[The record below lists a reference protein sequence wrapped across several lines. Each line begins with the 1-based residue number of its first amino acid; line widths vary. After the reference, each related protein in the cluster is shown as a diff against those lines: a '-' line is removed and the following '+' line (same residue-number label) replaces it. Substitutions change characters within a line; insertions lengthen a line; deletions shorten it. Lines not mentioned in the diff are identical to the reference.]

1 MTDEEEKME
10 VSDGYATLSRIDER
24 DKKVKEAVMAY
35 LMYQSGWILNRE
47 KYPDSKARSIRINE
61 LGTAAIHRAS
71 VREAIQVD
79 PRRVMASQSIRT
91 QVQESDPHDS
101 KQIVCY
107 LDGELFGKREE
118 YLPVFDFDG
127 DFTNLKPPVDLN
139 LSGFSFKS
147 YDDFRKKFADFGLYI
162 ITDPKT
168 VTLYLDQF
176 HRDFVISAYREYE
189 DLTEIHDILPNWRVV
204 GAPRTCEL
212 KFSRIAVS
220 SDIGKIVK
228 VRGQVSEVGDS
239 LIVMRNIAF
248 RCNSYLD
255 EAKSQKCNTI
265 NLVPQNIE
273 EGVISKPSECSRCKG
288 KDFVMEDSSKSQHE
302 NMQRIQLQEVDLS
315 ENPKDLMVEL
325 RSELVDKLRAGSTIE
340 VTGVLRSTPLNKGNL
355 MGTKY
360 LLAHSILVIDEE
372 ALKTVVSEEESMQV
386 RALCDSID
394 FRERLDYLIW
404 SWSGHLLCDP
414 LLKRALFLQA
424 IGSPEESKFGHRSGI
439 HILIAGDPGTVKT
452 HLLRA
457 MRNLVLGSRMVS
469 AEAASQAGLVAACQQ
484 VEDLYTGKKR
494 WALTPGALALT
505 PKEATC
511 CVDELNLY
519 KGDFGDFNN
528 ALETG
533 EVYISKVVSGKV
545 DTRCSVLA
553 AANPKAGNKKK
564 FVMGIPFLQQLGLD
578 ITVIQRFD
586 AIFILLDEANYE
598 QDKAIGRSVLGHNAS
613 KDMEPMDMDFIRKY
627 IAHAKTFDPVLSDEA
642 VEYIATQHA
651 EKRQA
656 SKGSEYIRSHRQVPA
671 LRRLTLAAA
680 RFDLQEAAT
689 VKHVKYAEEIMAITL
704 NEQDPGQVEG
714 DPYDAA
720 DRDFR
725 KSIAKLFV
733 AYTKDKRTYE
743 NIDYRFVLEYAKEK
757 GSDLDADKL
766 QSTLKSFAKNKETRV
781 RLHKNG
787 TYSYNGPQNPAYEVW

>member
-1 MTDEEEKME
+1 MTDEEETME
-10 VSDGYATLSRIDER
+10 VSDGYATLGRIDER
-24 DKKVKEAVMAY
+24 DRKVKESVVAY
-35 LMYQSGWILNRE
+35 LMYQSGWVLSKK
-47 KYPDSKARSIRINE
+47 KYPDYKARSARINE

-71 VREAIQVD
+71 VRETIQVD
-79 PRRVMASQSIRT
+79 PRRVLASQSIRT
-91 QVQESDPHDS
+91 QVQESDPLDS

-118 YLPVFDFDG
+118 YLPVFDIDG
-127 DFTNLKPPVDLN
+127 DFTNLKPPEDLE

-147 YDDFRKKFADFGLYI
+147 YEDFRKKFADFGLYI

-176 HRDFVISAYREYE
+176 HRDFVINAYPDYE
-189 DLTEIHDILPNWRVV
+189 ELTEIHDILPNWRVV
-204 GAPRTCEL
+204 GAPKACDL
-212 KFSRIAVS
+212 KFSRIPVS
-220 SDIGKIVK
+220 SDIGKIVR

-255 EAKSQKCNTI
+255 EAKTRKCNTI

-273 EGVISKPSECSRCKG
+273 EGVITKPSECSRCSG

-340 VTGVLRSTPLNKGNL
+340 VTGVLRSTPLNKGSL

-360 LLAHSILVIDEE
+360 ILAHSYSVVDEE
-372 ALKTVVSEEESMQV
+372 ALKTVVSEEEQMEV
-386 RALCDSID
+386 EALCDSMD

-404 SWSGHLLCDP
+404 SWSGHLLCEP

-424 IGSPEESKFGHRSGI
+424 VGSPEESTFGHRSGI

-469 AEAASQAGLVAACQQ
+469 AEAATKAGLVAGCQQ
-484 VEDLYTGKKR
+484 VEDLYTNKKR

-505 PKEATC
+505 PKEAIC

-519 KGDFGDFNN
+519 NGDFGDFNN

-533 EVYISKVVSGKV
+533 EVYITKVVSGKV

-553 AANPKAGNKKK
+553 AANPKAGDRKK
-564 FVMGIPFLQQLGLD
+564 FVKGVSFLQQLGLD
-578 ITVIQRFD
+578 TTVIQRFD

-598 QDKAIGRSVLGHNAS
+598 QDKAIGKSVLGRNTS
-613 KDMEPMDMDFIRKY
+613 KDIKPMEMDFIRKY
-627 IAHAKTFDPVLSDEA
+627 IAHAKTVDPVLSDEA

-656 SKGSEYIRSHRQVPA
+656 SKGSDYIRSHRQVPA

-680 RFDLQEAAT
+680 RFDLKEVAT
-689 VKHVKYAEEIMAITL
+689 VEHVKHAEEILAITL

-714 DPYDAA
+714 DTPAA

-733 AYTKDKRTYE
+733 AYTKDKGVYE
-743 NIDYRFVLEYAKEK
+743 NIDYRFVLEYAKDK
-757 GSDLDADKL
+757 GSDLDANEV
-766 QSTLKSFAKNKETRV
+766 QSILKSFAKNKETGV
-781 RLHKNG
+781 RQHKDG
-787 TYSYNGPQNPAYEVW
+787 TFSYNGPQNPAYEVW

>member
-1 MTDEEEKME
+1 
-10 VSDGYATLSRIDER
+10 
-24 DKKVKEAVMAY
+24 
-35 LMYQSGWILNRE
+35 
-47 KYPDSKARSIRINE
+47 
-61 LGTAAIHRAS
+61 
-71 VREAIQVD
+71 
-79 PRRVMASQSIRT
+79 
-91 QVQESDPHDS
+91 
-101 KQIVCY
+101 
-107 LDGELFGKREE
+107 
-118 YLPVFDFDG
+118 
-127 DFTNLKPPVDLN
+127 
-139 LSGFSFKS
+139 
-147 YDDFRKKFADFGLYI
+147 
-162 ITDPKT
+162 
-168 VTLYLDQF
+168 
-176 HRDFVISAYREYE
+176 
-189 DLTEIHDILPNWRVV
+189 
-204 GAPRTCEL
+204 
-212 KFSRIAVS
+212 
-220 SDIGKIVK
+220 
-228 VRGQVSEVGDS
+228 
-239 LIVMRNIAF
+239 
-248 RCNSYLD
+248 
-255 EAKSQKCNTI
+255 
-265 NLVPQNIE
+265 
-273 EGVISKPSECSRCKG
+273 
-288 KDFVMEDSSKSQHE
+288 MEDSSKSQHE

-340 VTGVLRSTPLNKGNL
+340 VTGVLRSTPLSKGSL
-355 MGTKY
+355 MGVKY
-360 LLAHSILVIDEE
+360 ILAHSYSVVDEE
-372 ALKTVVSEEESMQV
+372 ALKTVVSEEEQMEV
-386 RALCDSID
+386 EALCDSMD

-424 IGSPEESKFGHRSGI
+424 VGSPEESTFGHRSGI

-564 FVMGIPFLQQLGLD
+564 FVKGIPFLQQLGLD

-598 QDKAIGRSVLGHNAS
+598 QDKAIGRSVLGYNAS
-613 KDMEPMDMDFIRKY
+613 KDMEPMEMDFIRKY
-627 IAHAKTFDPVLSDEA
+627 IAHAKTVDPVLSDEA

-656 SKGSEYIRSHRQVPA
+656 SKGSDYIRSHRQVPA

-680 RFDLQEAAT
+680 RFDLKEVAT
-689 VKHVKYAEEIMAITL
+689 VEHVKHAEEILAITL

-714 DPYDAA
+714 DSPAA

-733 AYTKDKRTYE
+733 AYTKDRGVYE
-743 NIDYRFVLEYAKEK
+743 NIDYRFVLEYARDK
-757 GSDLDADKL
+757 GSDLDASEV
-766 QSTLKSFAKNKETRV
+766 QSILKSFAKNSETGV
-781 RLHKNG
+781 RQHKDG
-787 TYSYNGPQNPAYEVW
+787 TFSYNGAQNPAYEVW

>member
-1 MTDEEEKME
+1 MTEEEEEMMNL
-10 VSDGYATLSRIDER
+10 SDRFAILGRIDER
-24 DKKVKEAVMAY
+24 DTKVKESVIAY
-35 LMYQSGWILNRE
+35 LMYQSGLVLDDK
-47 KYPDSKARSIRINE
+47 KYPDAKSKAARINE
-61 LGTAAIHRAS
+61 LGNVAVQRAS
-71 VREAIQVD
+71 VKEAIQVD
-79 PRRVMASQSIRT
+79 PRRMMAAKSLRT
-91 QVQESDPHDS
+91 QVEESDPEDS

-107 LDGELFGKREE
+107 LDGELFGSGEE
-118 YLPVFDFDG
+118 YLPVSDIDG
-127 DFTNLKPPVDLN
+127 DFTNLNPPLTADQGFHFKDYQDL
-139 LSGFSFKS
+139 
-147 YDDFRKKFADFGLYI
+147 RVKFANFGIFCIL
-162 ITDPKT
+162 DPRT

-176 HRDFVISAYREYE
+176 HRDFVVAAYPEYRTISI
-189 DLTEIHDILPNWRVV
+189 IHDILPNWRVV
-204 GAPRTCEL
+204 GAPPACGLR
-212 KFSRIAVS
+212 FSRIPVS
-220 SDIGKIVK
+220 SDIGKIVR

-248 RCNSYLD
+248 RCNSYVD
-255 EAKSQKCNTI
+255 EDTGTKCNTI
-265 NLVPQNIE
+265 NLVPQNTE
-273 EGVISKPSECSRCKG
+273 EGVITKPKECSRCNG

-302 NMQRIQLQEVDLS
+302 NMQRIQLQEVNLS

-340 VTGVLRSTPLNKGNL
+340 VTGVLRSTPLSKGSL
-355 MGTKY
+355 MGVKY
-360 LLAHSILVIDEE
+360 ILAHSYSVVDEE
-372 ALKTVVSEEESMQV
+372 ALKTVVSEEERMEV
-386 RALCDSID
+386 EALCDSID
-394 FRERLDYLIW
+394 FRGRLDYLIW

-424 IGSPEESKFGHRSGI
+424 VGAPEETTFGHRSGI
-439 HILIAGDPGTVKT
+439 HILIMGDPGTVKT

-469 AEAASQAGLVAACQQ
+469 AEAATQAGLVAGCQQ

-564 FVMGIPFLQQLGLD
+564 FVKGIPFLQQLGLD

-586 AIFILLDEANYE
+586 AIFVLLDEANYE
-598 QDKAIGRSVLGHNAS
+598 QDRAIGRSVLGRNANNS
-613 KDMEPMDMDFIRKY
+613 MKPMEMDFIRKY
-627 IAHAKTFDPVLSDEA
+627 IAHTKTVDPILSDEA

-656 SKGSEYIRSHRQVPA
+656 SGSSDYIRSHRQVPA

-680 RFDLQEAAT
+680 RFDLKGVAT
-689 VKHVKYAEEIMAITL
+689 VEHVKYAEEILATTL
-704 NEQDPGQVEG
+704 NERDPGFIDSGDQDTVRELREKVPREVYDYMKRGAKMKAMEG
-714 DPYDAA
+714 
-720 DRDFR
+720 
-725 KSIAKLFV
+725 
-733 AYTKDKRTYE
+733 YTFKHLLRHLKGEGYE
-743 NIDYRFVLEYAKEK
+743 VTN
-757 GSDLDADKL
+757 
-766 QSTLKSFAKNKETRV
+766 QTTLKDALKSSEFDFTFSGQKVHLT
-781 RLHKNG
+781 
-787 TYSYNGPQNPAYEVW
+787 EVSE